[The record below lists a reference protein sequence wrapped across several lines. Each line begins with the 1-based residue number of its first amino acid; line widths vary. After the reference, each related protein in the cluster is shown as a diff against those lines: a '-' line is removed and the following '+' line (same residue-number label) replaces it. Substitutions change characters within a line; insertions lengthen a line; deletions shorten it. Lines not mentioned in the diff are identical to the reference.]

1 MDALKIIK
9 GDSKGYALS
18 LDLLLALI
26 PLTLILGLVTANMG
40 NIMYE
45 AQDTIYRSSNERVVA
60 DTANTLLKTSGDPY
74 DWETNSSPVKVVGL
88 AKYDY
93 NNHLPTEYV
102 LTPQKVGALNYL
114 AIQNILGSQY
124 GFLLTIT
131 GVPSGNT
138 IVNMTSSGSTN
149 ANFNNASDVVKVE
162 RLVLVSAFDIVA
174 EFKNVRL
181 TRSPATLTKYFP
193 TNRAYLDMYDYYVYV
208 DKSDSVSSGW
218 VQVNDVTGVNRV
230 VQTSDFPSDPP
241 LVRYINPVTQQL
253 KNGTNLQSNKVS
265 TRLAGSS
272 GDTADVY
279 VLQVPKGTPINL
291 IDPYG
296 PQRVRAMFNLYVWT
310 K

>member
-1 MDALKIIK
+1 MDTLRIIK
-9 GDSKGYALS
+9 DDSKGYALS

-26 PLTLILGLVTANMG
+26 PITLMLGLVTANMG

-45 AQDTIYRSSNERVVA
+45 AQDTIYRSSNERVAA
-60 DTANTLLKTSGDPY
+60 DTVNTLLKTSGDPY
-74 DWETNSSPVKVVGL
+74 DWETNPASVKVVGW

-93 NNHLPTEYV
+93 NNHLPMEYV
-102 LTPQKVGALNYL
+102 LMPQKVVATNSSL
-114 AIQNILGSQY
+114 IQNILGSNY
-124 GFLLTIT
+124 GFYLNVRALETDTTI
-131 GVPSGNT
+131 
-138 IVNMTSSGSTN
+138 INMTSSGSTN
-149 ANFNNASDVVKVE
+149 AKFNNASDVVKVE

-181 TRSPATLTKYFP
+181 TSTPITLTQYFP
-193 TNRAYLDMYDYYVYV
+193 TNKAYLEIYDYYVYV
-208 DKSDSVSSGW
+208 DNSDSVSSGW

-241 LVRYINPVTQQL
+241 LVRYIDPAIQKL
-253 KNGTNLQSNKVS
+253 KNQTNLQSNKVQ
-265 TRLAGSS
+265 TRLQGSK

-279 VLQVPKGTPINL
+279 VIQVPKGTPIGL

>member
-1 MDALKIIK
+1 MDTLKIIK

-26 PLTLILGLVTANMG
+26 PITLMLGLVTANMG

-45 AQDTIYRSSNERVVA
+45 TQDTLYRSSNERVAA

-74 DWETNSSPVKVVGL
+74 DWETNPSSLKVVGL

-93 NNHLPTEYV
+93 NNHLTSEYV
-102 LTPQKVGALNYL
+102 LTPQKVGALNSL
-114 AIQNILGSQY
+114 AIHNILGSQY

-149 ANFNNASDVVKVE
+149 VNFNNASDVVKVE

-174 EFKNVRL
+174 EFKNIRL

-193 TNRAYLDMYDYYVYV
+193 TNNAYLNMYDYYVYV
-208 DKSDSVSSGW
+208 DNSDSVSSGF
-218 VQVNDVTGVNRV
+218 VEVNDVGGNDQIVKSN
-230 VQTSDFPSDPP
+230 DFPSTPP
-241 LVRYINPVTQQL
+241 LVREIDPVTQKL
-253 KNGTNLQSNKVS
+253 KNGTNLQSNKVE
-265 TRLAGSS
+265 TQLRGSP

>member
-1 MDALKIIK
+1 MDKLRIIK

-26 PLTLILGLVTANMG
+26 PITIMLGLVTANMG

-45 AQDTIYRSSNERVVA
+45 TQDTLYRSSNERVAA
-60 DTANTLLKTSGDPY
+60 DVANTLLKTSGDPY
-74 DWETNSSPVKVVGL
+74 DWETNPTSLKILGW

-93 NNHLPTEYV
+93 NNYLPMEYV
-102 LTPQKVGALNYL
+102 LMPQKVGASSPSL
-114 AIQNILGSQY
+114 IQNVLGSQY

-131 GVPSGNT
+131 SVPSGNT

-181 TRSPATLTKYFP
+181 TRSPATLTKNFP

-208 DKSDSVSSGW
+208 DNSDSVSSGF
-218 VQVNDVTGVNRV
+218 VEVNDVGGNNQIVKSN
-230 VQTSDFPSDPP
+230 DFPSTPP
-241 LVRYINPVTQQL
+241 LVRKIDPVTQKL
-253 KNGTNLQSNKVS
+253 KNQTNLQSNKVE
-265 TRLAGSS
+265 TQLRGSP

-279 VLQVPKGTPINL
+279 IIQVPKGTPEGLIN
-291 IDPYG
+291 PYG
-296 PQRVRAMFNLYVWT
+296 PQRVQAMFNLYVWT

>member
-1 MDALKIIK
+1 MDTLKIIK

-26 PLTLILGLVTANMG
+26 PITLMLGLVTANMG

-45 AQDTIYRSSNERVVA
+45 TQDTIYRSSNERVAA

-74 DWETNSSPVKVVGL
+74 DWETNPATVNVVGM

-93 NNHLPTEYV
+93 NNHLTAEYV
-102 LTPQKVGALNYL
+102 LTPQKVGATQSS

-131 GVPSGNT
+131 GLPNGNT
-138 IVNMTSSGSTN
+138 IVNMTNSGSTN

-174 EFKNVRL
+174 EFKKVRL
-181 TRSPATLTKYFP
+181 TRQPPTLTKYFP
-193 TNRAYLDMYDYYVYV
+193 TNRAYLDIYDYYVYV
-208 DKSDSVSSGW
+208 DNSNLVSTGW
-218 VQVNDVTGVNRV
+218 VEVNDVSGVDRV
-230 VQTSDFPSDPP
+230 VPTSAFPSDPP
-241 LVRYINPVTQQL
+241 LVRYIDPVTQNL
-253 KNGTNLQSNKVS
+253 KNGTDLQSNKVS
-265 TRLAGSS
+265 TRLPGSP

-279 VLQVPKGTPINL
+279 VLQVPKGTPIGL
-291 IDPYG
+291 INPYG
-296 PQRVRAMFNLYVWT
+296 PQRIRAMFNLYVWT